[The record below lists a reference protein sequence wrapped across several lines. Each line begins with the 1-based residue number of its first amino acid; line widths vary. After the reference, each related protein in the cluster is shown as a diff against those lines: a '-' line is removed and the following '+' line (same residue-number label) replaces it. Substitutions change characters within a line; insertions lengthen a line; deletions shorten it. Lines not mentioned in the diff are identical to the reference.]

1 LKSWSDWRAFLFAL
15 LQPVNPVNVRR
26 FVEMS
31 WLGLEAEAA
40 GLIWSEALDRYVH
53 PDEFTNE
60 SLKELEIL
68 KNG

>member
-1 LKSWSDWRAFLFAL
+1 
-15 LQPVNPVNVRR
+15 
-26 FVEMS
+26 MS

-40 GLIWSEALDRYVH
+40 GLIWSDALDRYVH

>member
-1 LKSWSDWRAFLFAL
+1 LGSSCWWIGGAEEGTSQSGRIGGLEK
-15 LQPVNPVNVRR
+15 
-26 FVEMS
+26 MS
-31 WLGLEAEAA
+31 YLGLEAEAA
-40 GLIWSEALDRYVH
+40 GLIWSDALDRYVH